1 MGTSKGYISP
11 TTPKWSSVKRGLS
24 TYLSNPTTSNVKTVA
39 SKYANAMNDD
49 KTSFHR
55 VSAIFSNFSA
65 FVNQSKSQGLIQALN
80 DYQLSY
86 IIDLPPEEAIIEL
99 VNAFSDGST
108 IDDNISIACISVAL
122 EEIGVISL
130 EDLSN
135 IQMNVFIKELT
146 CQFAIQKFAQMFDK
160 QLKNKCNNIIEAN
173 KRMEEI
179 QNYIYNKLMS
189 ELSLEKIESIDPL
202 NLPNEDIINQTMEE
216 AFDILE
222 NYYG

>member
-1 MGTSKGYISP
+1 M
-11 TTPKWSSVKRGLS
+11 
-24 TYLSNPTTSNVKTVA
+24 
-39 SKYANAMNDD
+39 
-49 KTSFHR
+49 
-55 VSAIFSNFSA
+55 
-65 FVNQSKSQGLIQALN
+65 
-80 DYQLSY
+80 
-86 IIDLPPEEAIIEL
+86 PPEEAIIEL
-99 VNAFSDGST
+99 VNVFSDGST

-122 EEIGVISL
+122 EEIGVVSL

>member
-1 MGTSKGYISP
+1 
-11 TTPKWSSVKRGLS
+11 
-24 TYLSNPTTSNVKTVA
+24 
-39 SKYANAMNDD
+39 
-49 KTSFHR
+49 
-55 VSAIFSNFSA
+55 
-65 FVNQSKSQGLIQALN
+65 
-80 DYQLSY
+80 
-86 IIDLPPEEAIIEL
+86 
-99 VNAFSDGST
+99 
-108 IDDNISIACISVAL
+108 
-122 EEIGVISL
+122 
-130 EDLSN
+130 
-135 IQMNVFIKELT
+135 
-146 CQFAIQKFAQMFDK
+146 MFDK

>member
-39 SKYANAMNDD
+39 SKYAHAMNDD

-55 VSAIFSNFSA
+55 ASAIFSNFSA

-99 VNAFSDGST
+99 INVFSDGST

-122 EEIGVISL
+122 EEIGVVSL

-160 QLKNKCNNIIEAN
+160 QLKNKCNNIRLVN
-173 KRMEEI
+173 
-179 QNYIYNKLMS
+179 N
-189 ELSLEKIESIDPL
+189 
-202 NLPNEDIINQTMEE
+202 II
-216 AFDILE
+216 
-222 NYYG
+222 